1 LTAARRITFDTV
13 RKIASTLPGVEVST
27 SYGSPSLKLCGK
39 LLSCIAINK
48 SAEPNSLMVRIDM
61 DQREAMLNEAPETY
75 YITDHYV
82 NYPCV
87 LVRLSRVNPDVLR
100 DLLHAAWRFTSAPR
114 SGARSLAGG
123 KREARN
129 PRK

>member
-1 LTAARRITFDTV
+1 MTVGGKVTFDTV
-13 RKIASTLPGVEVST
+13 RKIASSLPGVQVST
-27 SYGSPSLKLCGK
+27 TYGSPSLKLGGK

-48 SAEPNSLMVRIDM
+48 SAEPNSLMVRIDR
-61 DQREAMLNEAPETY
+61 DQREALLNEAPETY

-100 DLLHAAWRFTSAPR
+100 DLLHAAWRFTSSGKTPKKKQR
-114 SGARSLAGG
+114 SEL
-123 KREARN
+123 
-129 PRK
+129 

>member
-1 LTAARRITFDTV
+1 MARKITFDTV
-13 RKIASTLPGVEVST
+13 RKIASSLPGVEVST
-27 SYGSPSLKLCGK
+27 SYGSLSLKLGGK

-61 DQREAMLNEAPETY
+61 DQREALLNEAPETY

-100 DLLHAAWRFTSAPR
+100 DLLHAAWRFTS
-114 SGARSLAGG
+114 SN
-123 KREARN
+123 KT
-129 PRK
+129 RKKKQL